1 MQVKIMSHHK
11 HDKIHTID
19 TSAPKDLDKKSM
31 KKENEKLMKKIGEL
45 QYQMAAQGKN
55 SMLIILQ

>member
-1 MQVKIMSHHK
+1 MSHHK